1 MKNSLGSWELRIDPA
16 VLKFINKLPQKDVRR
31 IRAVVYSLPLN
42 PYYGDLEKMEGYD
55 NVWRRRVGSYRIFYR
70 LVTKDKIISIFN
82 LERRSSKTY
91 S

>member
-1 MKNSLGSWELRIDPA
+1 MSSLGNWELRIDPS
-16 VLKFINKLPQKDVRR
+16 VFRFVRR
-31 IRAVVYSLPLN
+31 ISQKDTRRIWEVVYSLPLN
-42 PYYGDLEKMEGYD
+42 PYYGDVEKMEGYD